1 MIKIKIDN
9 IVPMPKLRHRS
20 AIRNSKIILYTPSKT
35 KEYEDVIK
43 LYARNAIGNRL
54 PLKCPLKMAITFCF
68 LPPKSWS
75 QKKKDE
81 AIEGGVSHCSKP
93 DLDNLIKAI
102 KDALNN
108 IVYEDDR
115 LICKVKAF
123 KKYAN
128 KNGIYIEVDKII

>member
-9 IVPMPKLRHRS
+9 VVPMSKLRHRS

-35 KEYEDVIK
+35 KKYEDTIK
-43 LYARNAIGNRL
+43 LYARTVMGARP
-54 PLKCPLKMAITFCF
+54 PLKCPLEMEITFSF

-123 KKYAN
+123 KKYAKEN
-128 KNGIYIEVDKII
+128 SIYIEVDKII